1 MNNILI
7 NLSSAEH
14 STAIDLIE
22 KAILATD
29 LSLHFKYNYF
39 LCFSLYFIKIMNIL
53 NRHVDTF
60 LKKSY
65 SNTLNPEKHEDKE
78 LLL

>member
-29 LSLHFKYNYF
+29 LSLHFK
-39 LCFSLYFIKIMNIL
+39 
-53 NRHVDTF
+53 
-60 LKKSY
+60 
-65 SNTLNPEKHEDKE
+65 
-78 LLL
+78 